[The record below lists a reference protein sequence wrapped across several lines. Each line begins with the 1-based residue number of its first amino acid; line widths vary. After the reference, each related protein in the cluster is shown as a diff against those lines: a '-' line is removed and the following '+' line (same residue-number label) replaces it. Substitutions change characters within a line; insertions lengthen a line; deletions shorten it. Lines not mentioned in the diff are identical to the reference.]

1 VRYFF
6 FTKPMIDIRSVLV
19 LMNGGKFKGSGLDA
33 FTGKQKGVQV
43 PIWYSERKYDEI
55 LTYIE
60 TEKQETLALYREV
73 ATLLDTF
80 GRRKRKRVEEQ
91 ES

>member
-1 VRYFF
+1 
-6 FTKPMIDIRSVLV
+6 
-19 LMNGGKFKGSGLDA
+19 
-33 FTGKQKGVQV
+33 
-43 PIWYSERKYDEI
+43 